1 MVEEGRAH
9 GFNVAD
15 NIALTNWLKVSGLD
29 KATRGS
35 LKVMC
40 APHST
45 LKAYKVIIKQALEAE
60 ELFEGGVPAVK
71 ATQAGGRTQGGSK
84 SSEADRSQGGRRGNH
99 NKRKANHSPDPD
111 GRSHSKSVFRR
122 VLGMS
127 RVTQALSQN
136 RMEVSMVMLDNLTAQ
151 S

>member
-84 SSEADRSQGGRRGNH
+84 SSEADRSQGG
-99 NKRKANHSPDPD
+99 
-111 GRSHSKSVFRR
+111 
-122 VLGMS
+122 
-127 RVTQALSQN
+127 
-136 RMEVSMVMLDNLTAQ
+136 
-151 S
+151 

>member
-84 SSEADRSQGGRRGNH
+84 
-99 NKRKANHSPDPD
+99 
-111 GRSHSKSVFRR
+111 
-122 VLGMS
+122 
-127 RVTQALSQN
+127 
-136 RMEVSMVMLDNLTAQ
+136 
-151 S
+151 